1 MPAYRPHIQLS
12 DAAKPSAGL
21 PRVFAGLVLLIF
33 GSSAIGLLLGQVLRE
48 RAVNSQLAR
57 DMLDL
62 GTRPGLMTALFSFL
76 FSIAVLWVV
85 VSLIH
90 KRGLRSLIGD
100 KSAATRDFFR
110 VFRALIILFA
120 ILLAVPMP
128 EHLSLQFH
136 QSFGDWLPWLLPGLA
151 VIFIQIAAEELVFRG
166 YLQSQLAARFE
177 NPAVWILLPSILF
190 GLMHYNPADYG
201 SNAIWV
207 VAWATL
213 FGVIAAD
220 LTARTGNLGAAFA
233 LHFANNINAILIV
246 GMQDYWDSLALLN
259 VPYNPR
265 DVDVIGQILLLE
277 LIMLLCLWLSAR
289 IALRR

>member
-1 MPAYRPHIQLS
+1 
-12 DAAKPSAGL
+12 
-21 PRVFAGLVLLIF
+21 VFAGLVLLIF
-33 GSSAIGLLLGQVLRE
+33 GSSAIGLLFGQVLRE
-48 RAVNSQLAR
+48 RAITSQLAR

-90 KRGLRSLIGD
+90 KRELRSLIGE
-100 KSAATRDFFR
+100 KQAAARDFFR

-128 EHLSLQFH
+128 EHLTLQFH
-136 QSFGDWLPWLLPGLA
+136 QSFGAWLPWLLPGLA

-220 LTARTGNLGAAFA
+220 LTARSGNLGAAFA

-259 VPYNPR
+259 VPYNPK
-265 DVDVIGQILLLE
+265 DTDVIGQILLLE